1 MSVVYKGGTVD
12 VTVPVG
18 QKIAISAIEATAV
31 IYYSTFP
38 NSPERYYEET
48 RLTDSSTEIGT
59 FSSDKKIR
67 IESLIGDI
75 IYDIAV
81 TPSIFSKS
89 ELDQLENIGATTISA
104 AQWAYIGGMDQAI
117 STTDTPSFSG
127 LNYIGVATSNTAFA
141 NVIAS
146 NDGDSVASISFR
158 RDGNND
164 AGAISFG
171 VQATGGGLDEV
182 SRITSK
188 GNLLLG
194 TTSQGTNA
202 IGVLT
207 LGNGTQGSSLA
218 NAVQIVSEDL
228 TPGNT
233 IPSIMTEGGGIY
245 SSGTPAA
252 STGSI
257 AIKVDGTVYYFTVST
272 TAAA

>member
-81 TPSIFSKS
+81 TPS
-89 ELDQLENIGATTISA
+89 TISA

-127 LNYIGVATSNTAFA
+127 LNYIGVATSNSAFA